1 MRVLAAATIMSH
13 TDTLESYIRR
23 MELVHE
29 QLDDATWLISPGNL
43 RHTQIVVKIQEPIV
57 LFSTPVFE
65 LADDTPEQEALFR
78 TLLELNEELLHC
90 AYGLRGQQ
98 LLLSGAHPVE
108 TLDFNEFQAIIDD
121 MSMSLDSHL
130 ETIARWR
137 PTPKAQEAT

>member
-1 MRVLAAATIMSH
+1 
-13 TDTLESYIRR
+13 

-29 QLDDATWLISPGNL
+29 PLDDGTWLVSTGNL

-57 LFSTPVFE
+57 LFTTPVFE
-65 LADDTPEQEALFR
+65 LREDTPDCEALFR

-90 AYGLRGQQ
+90 AYGLQDRQ

-108 TLDFNEFQAIIDD
+108 TLDFNEFQAMIDD

-130 ETIARWR
+130 EQLARWR
-137 PTPKAQEAT
+137 PSPTAEEAT